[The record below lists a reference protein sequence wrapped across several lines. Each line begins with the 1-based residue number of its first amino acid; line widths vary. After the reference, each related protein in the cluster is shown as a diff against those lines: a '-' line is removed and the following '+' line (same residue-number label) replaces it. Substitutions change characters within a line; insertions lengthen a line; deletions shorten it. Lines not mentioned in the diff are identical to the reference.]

1 MRVITLQDVWDF
13 KDACKRVQA
22 QQSIGGHGLCEA
34 VYKQGFGWSYLFF
47 LRLLTREEYFEGG
60 GPWGVFTKAR
70 RHFLDFLINMPGED
84 MLDILNQDC
93 P

>member
-1 MRVITLQDVWDF
+1 MREITLEEVWDF

-22 QQSIGGHGLCEA
+22 QQSIGRHGLCEA
-34 VYKQGFGWSYLFF
+34 VYKQGFGRSYTFF
-47 LRLLTREEYFEGG
+47 MRLLTWEEYFAGI

-84 MLDILNQDC
+84 MLDILNQRH